1 MKKLLKII
9 GLISLCVGGFS
20 VLAQFNPC
28 KIDPTR
34 CQMGGL
40 FGVWEFMKVT
50 LHDDPE
56 IGLGPFPKS
65 ITIEMTEPD
74 QGKLTLQL
82 RTQSKV
88 KTYPFSKTEPTTQK
102 SAQVYDKPDATFE
115 FKPYTLEEI
124 AIISYSANALKIDLK
139 WNKKNENDEIEWAVP
154 GSYTF
159 ALDGDI
165 LIFYRTNDKD
175 VPAEERV
182 QTRYEAHYRISQL

>member
-20 VLAQFNPC
+20 VLAQSNPC
-28 KIDPTR
+28 KIDTTR
-34 CQMGGL
+34 CQMGSL

-88 KTYPFSKTEPTTQK
+88 KDLPLFKNKTNNT
-102 SAQVYDKPDATFE
+102 
-115 FKPYTLEEI
+115 
-124 AIISYSANALKIDLK
+124 
-139 WNKKNENDEIEWAVP
+139 KKCT
-154 GSYTF
+154 S
-159 ALDGDI
+159 L
-165 LIFYRTNDKD
+165 
-175 VPAEERV
+175 
-182 QTRYEAHYRISQL
+182 